1 MLLCHVKGVY
11 IMDSI
16 METIKN
22 NYVVPLVILIGLFL
36 IRPLM
41 NNFFVKKTNRS
52 NLGNWIT
59 LYLLIL
65 FVLTYYQN
73 DPWLFYYFISFGTF
87 GINFNL
93 LIVSFLILTL
103 AFHISKLFTNDLL
116 PGVYKRYNLEV
127 GVQYTFNRLLHYLIM
142 VTAFMFTISALGI
155 ELGSLAVFAGFLGVG
170 IGFGLQN
177 ITSNF
182 ISGIILLFE
191 RPIKIG
197 DRVVVNN
204 IVGDVEKINMRAT
217 IIRSVNNERII
228 VPNSY
233 FLQEHVINRSYESLE
248 MRLVIPVGVSY
259 GSDPER
265 VRDVLL
271 EVVGEEAEENSFVLT
286 SPKPFINFVGFGDS
300 SLDFEL
306 FLWISDPRQMNRVRT
321 SVNYKIFRAFKQHS
335 IEIPFPQR
343 DIHIRTVRDNGNT

>member
-1 MLLCHVKGVY
+1 
-11 IMDSI
+11 MDFI
-16 METIKN
+16 LEIIKN
-22 NYVVPLVILIGLFL
+22 NYVVPLVLLIGIFL
-36 IRPLM
+36 VRPIL
-41 NNFFVKKTNRS
+41 NNITESRFKRR

-59 LYLLIL
+59 IYILIL
-65 FVLTYYQN
+65 FVLIYYQN
-73 DPWLFYYFISFGTF
+73 EAWLFYILISFGSF
-87 GINFNL
+87 DINLNL
-93 LIVSFLILTL
+93 IIVSFLILTL
-103 AFHISKLFTNDLL
+103 AYHISRLLTKDLL
-116 PGVYKRYNLEV
+116 PGVYRKYNLEI

-155 ELGSLAVFAGFLGVG
+155 EMGSLAVFAGFLGVG

-248 MRLVIPVGVSY
+248 MRLVIPVGASY
-259 GSDPER
+259 GSDPEN
-265 VRDVLL
+265 VKEVLL
-271 EVVGEEAEENSFVLT
+271 KVAKDEAEENSYVLQE
-286 SPKPFINFVGFGDS
+286 PKPFINFVGFGES
-300 SLDFEL
+300 SLEFEL

-321 SVNYKIFRAFKQHS
+321 SVNYKIFRAFKNNN

-343 DIHIRTVRDNGNT
+343 DIHIRTVAENN